1 MFILMVTPG
10 MGGSWL
16 PVTPPRY
23 DHLTL
28 SRSMSGLTAGW
39 EHSHS
44 RLGFSTAA
52 PRLSVGCWSCL
63 GWEL

>member
-28 SRSMSGLTAGW
+28 SRSMSGLTAG
-39 EHSHS
+39 
-44 RLGFSTAA
+44 LGALSLTSWLLDRRTATEC
-52 PRLSVGCWSCL
+52 RMLEL
-63 GWEL
+63 RWEL